1 MLYMLSSSLN
11 FNNFNGHK
19 DYQHIYY
26 NVDIV
31 NARTQSNGNIDP
43 IASFSETRDTPII
56 SDASQYKMS
65 IIRFTMNG
73 IKDLPLFIPI
83 IEENQ
88 PDRNKTIY
96 KISLK
101 SGSSTITQNIMFYP
115 ENSNLSVSPQSL
127 EKQNFADDYYYI
139 HTYSHM
145 VKLLNETFAS
155 AIQQLNTATSQ
166 TYIPPVMV
174 YDPLEKGFHFYIP
187 TGANGDYDI
196 FFDRNLYNLFSN
208 FPSIRNLSSDDLAYQ
223 IEKVYPLG
231 LNEVTLQG
239 NTYVKLQQEYNS
251 IGTFWSPIESIVFT
265 SNLLPIVSEGVAPTS
280 IYGKENI
287 STPVSSSTNFEPII
301 TDIALTLD
309 DAYNY
314 KEFISYIPTSQY
326 RYVSLTNSQQAIKSI
341 NVNIF
346 WKCRYNGQLIPLR
359 MSNLSNISLKFLFE
373 KK

>member
-1 MLYMLSSSLN
+1 MLSSSLN
-11 FNNFNGHK
+11 FNNLDRHK

-31 NARTQSNGNIDP
+31 NARTQSNGNADP
-43 IASFSETRDTPII
+43 IASFSETRDTPIV
-56 SDASQYKMS
+56 SDASKYKMS

-83 IEENQ
+83 IEEGQ

-96 KISLK
+96 RITLK
-101 SGSSTITQNIMFYP
+101 SGSSTITENITFSP
-115 ENSNLSVSPQSL
+115 ENSTLQISPQST
-127 EKQNFADDYYYI
+127 EKQNFTDPYYYV

-145 VKLLNETFAS
+145 VALLNSTLESIT
-155 AIQQLNTATSQ
+155 QQLNTATGKAL
-166 TYIPPVMV
+166 IPPVMV
-174 YDPLEKGFHFYIP
+174 YNTSDKTFNFYIP
-187 TGANGDYDI
+187 TGNKGDYSI
-196 FFDRNLYNLFSN
+196 YFDRNTYNLFSN
-208 FPSIRNLSSDDLAYQ
+208 FPSVRNLESDDLVYQ
-223 IEKVYPLG
+223 IQKAYPLG
-231 LNEVTLQG
+231 LNEVTLQS

-280 IYGKENI
+280 IYGKSNI

>member
-1 MLYMLSSSLN
+1 MLSSSLN
-11 FNNFNGHK
+11 FNNLDRHK
-19 DYQHIYY
+19 DYQHVYY

-31 NARTQSNGNIDP
+31 NARTTSTGQDDP
-43 IASFSETRDTPII
+43 IASFSETRDTSIV
-56 SDASQYKMS
+56 SDASKYKMS

-83 IEENQ
+83 IEPDQ
-88 PDRNKTIY
+88 TDRNKTIY
-96 KISLK
+96 QASMK
-101 SGSSTITQNIMFYP
+101 SGDTIITENIIYGP
-115 ENSNLSVSPQSL
+115 ENGNLLLSAQTQFNQQ
-127 EKQNFADDYYYI
+127 QNFTDEYYYV
-139 HTYSHM
+139 HTYSHF
-145 VKLLNETFAS
+145 VKLVNNTFS
-155 AIQQLNTATSQ
+155 SIITQLNSTLTK
-166 TYIPPVMV
+166 TFIPPVLV
-174 YDPLEKGFHFYIP
+174 YNTDSKKFDFYIP
-187 TGANGDYDI
+187 TGDNGDYSI

-208 FPSIRNLSSDDLAYQ
+208 YPSVRNLNNNNLAYE
-223 IEKVYPLG
+223 ILAEDPLG
-231 LNEVTLQG
+231 LNEVSIKG
-239 NTYVKLQQEYNS
+239 NTYIKLQQEYNS

-280 IYGKENI
+280 VYGKSNI
-287 STPVSSSTNFEPII
+287 STPVSSATNFEPII

>member
-1 MLYMLSSSLN
+1 MLSSSLN
-11 FNNFNGHK
+11 FNNLDRHK
-19 DYQHIYY
+19 DYQNIYY

-31 NARTQSNGNIDP
+31 NARTQSNGNADP
-43 IASFSETRDTPII
+43 IASFSETRDTPIV
-56 SDASQYKMS
+56 SDASRYKMS

-83 IEENQ
+83 IEADQ

-96 KISLK
+96 KITLS
-101 SGSSTITQNIMFYP
+101 SGTFSVSQNVVYAPESSTL
-115 ENSNLSVSPQSL
+115 ELSPQSSDN
-127 EKQNFADDYYYI
+127 QNFTDPYYYV

-145 VKLLNETFAS
+145 VSLVNETLAS
-155 AIQQLNTATSQ
+155 ITQQLSTAAGKAF
-166 TYIPPVMV
+166 IAPVMV
-174 YDPLEKGFHFYIP
+174 YNTSSKSFDFYIP
-187 TGANGDYDI
+187 TGSKGDYDI
-196 FFDRNLYNLFSN
+196 YFDRNTYNLFSN
-208 FPSIRNLSSDDLAYQ
+208 FPSVRNLENDDLAYKIQ
-223 IEKVYPLG
+223 KTYPLG

-239 NTYVKLQQEYNS
+239 DTYVKLQQEYNS

-280 IYGKENI
+280 IYGKSNI